1 MNKICAC
8 DEYRYS
14 VTTCVQHAN
23 GVFKIPSSSEKRV
36 SNVLIGS
43 SQMTPINNFVLN

>member
-23 GVFKIPSSSEKRV
+23 GVFKIPSSSEKQV